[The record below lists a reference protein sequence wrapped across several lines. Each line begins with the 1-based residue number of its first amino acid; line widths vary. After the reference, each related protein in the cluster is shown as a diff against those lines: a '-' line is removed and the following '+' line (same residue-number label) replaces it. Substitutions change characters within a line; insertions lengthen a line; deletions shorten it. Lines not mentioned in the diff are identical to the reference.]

1 MSDDRHGM
9 VCVAC
14 KKSFCAC
21 DEADFAAHHRSE
33 ADKLRVELEAA
44 QAEVR
49 GYKDACDRG
58 GKRIAELEQQL
69 KHKCCHCGA
78 YLADDPEHCPQCKR
92 IAELEEHIAMV
103 ERNNVWL
110 NGKYAELEQRIA
122 ELLDKADKYD
132 AIMDKKVAVFCH
144 PGEGD

>member
-1 MSDDRHGM
+1 MHPIDSEFN
-9 VCVAC
+9 AC
-14 KKSFCAC
+14 Q
-21 DEADFAAHHRSE
+21 HRAE
-33 ADKLRVELEAA
+33 CRKLRAELGA
-44 QAEVR
+44 
-49 GYKDACDRG
+49 KDEC
-58 GKRIAELEQQL
+58 IAELEAQL
-69 KHKCCHCGA
+69 NHKCCHCGA